1 MKTNRIKTN
10 VDPGL
15 SGKALEKPPTSFNND
30 KDIARWVRLAVRKLE
45 PGGCLEDPNFQL
57 ACLLAASSIVG
68 PDEDRIVRMLGLR
81 PHQVALWASNLRR
94 GGIWQADKVCC
105 GVWFEEQC
113 GQVEF
118 VAAMLVAE
126 GLVESTLDDKGELM
140 YRAVAG
146 PLWWQHN

>member
-1 MKTNRIKTN
+1 MRTNSQLGPR
-10 VDPGL
+10 L
-15 SGKALEKPPTSFNND
+15 AGKALEKPPAFFNND
-30 KDIARWVRLAVRKLE
+30 LGIARWVRRAVRKLE

-81 PHQVALWASNLRR
+81 PHQVALWAANLRR
-94 GGIWQADKVCC
+94 GGIWQEDTVCC
-105 GVWFEEQC
+105 GLWFEEQC
-113 GQVEF
+113 GQIEF

-126 GLVESTLDDKGELM
+126 GLVQSTVDDKGELM